1 MRHGERED
9 SGVTSW
15 NLHKKYILLKKKKR
29 LYSGAMFD
37 FIFFRKAP
45 KDDHD

>member
-15 NLHKKYILLKKKKR
+15 NLHKKYILLKKKR

-37 FIFFRKAP
+37 FNFFRKAP